1 MQKTTSIISVWFCF
15 LNTPTVY
22 LKTNFVFRFL
32 NYFIIF
38 VITASFLFSWEE
50 FLHFYFRNSI
60 MGHILSKFIRS
71 FRLQFFRIHFLNF
84 LFCPNKLH
92 GQKVQSK
99 MTNNRHIQT
108 FKKTT
113 CILLMCLNCWLLNY
127 TLQTTYI
134 LGRVNCWNR
143 L

>member
-1 MQKTTSIISVWFCF
+1 MNINNIDRTSQMEQTNKNFYFWLKKKGTKRVQKTTSIISVWFCF
-15 LNTPTVY
+15 KNTPTVY

-60 MGHILSKFIRS
+60 MGHILSKFIRT
-71 FRLQFFRIHFLNF
+71 FRLQLFSIHFLNF

-92 GQKVQSK
+92 GQKVLF
-99 MTNNRHIQT
+99 ILW
-108 FKKTT
+108 KT
-113 CILLMCLNCWLLNY
+113 IKNDK
-127 TLQTTYI
+127 
-134 LGRVNCWNR
+134 
-143 L
+143 